1 MCEFGVG
8 ELVALLCCV
17 LLGLCWHL
25 DQSGRRTEGDRK
37 RESEQERDI
46 GNIRSLLPP
55 WDPSSLKQ
63 RGRLPSSELWLYWA
77 STADTVT
84 AITGL
89 HGDWYTI
96 GRWLF
101 YFFNGK
107 KKRHSKINMRSIYSV
122 PSVRRSLSYLPNHH
136 QKLFLGMLSDYSP
149 MPTSSFGLH

>member
-8 ELVALLCCV
+8 GLVALLCCV

-25 DQSGRRTEGDRK
+25 DQSDRRTEGD

-46 GNIRSLLPP
+46 GSIRSLLPP

-63 RGRLPSSELWLYWA
+63 RGRLPSSELWLHWA

-89 HGDWYTI
+89 LGDWCTI
-96 GRWLF
+96 GWWLF
-101 YFFNGK
+101 FFLMEK
-107 KKRHSKINMRSIYSV
+107 KKRHSRINMRSIYTV
-122 PSVRRSLSYLPNHH
+122 PSVRHSVSYLPNHH
-136 QKLFLGMLSDYSP
+136 QKPFLGMLSDYSP
-149 MPTSSFGLH
+149 IPTSSFGLH